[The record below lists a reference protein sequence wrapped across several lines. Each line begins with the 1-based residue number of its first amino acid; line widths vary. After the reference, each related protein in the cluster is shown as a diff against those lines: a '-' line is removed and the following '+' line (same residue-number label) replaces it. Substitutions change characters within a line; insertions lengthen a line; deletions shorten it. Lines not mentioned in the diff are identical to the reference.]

1 MTASTAARNGDTDF
15 GRLLRGWRE
24 RRRLTQLDLSNQ
36 SSISTRHLSFLETGR
51 SRPTTEM
58 ILRLAEH
65 LDVPLR
71 ERNELLL
78 AGGFAPAYP
87 EHALDGP
94 ELAAVRASLRR
105 VLEGHLPYPAVV
117 LNRWWEIVD
126 ANPAIAIF
134 LRGVE
139 PELLS
144 APVNV
149 IRLSLHPD
157 GLAPRIENLPQW
169 RGHLLS
175 QLRRRVEYT
184 GDSKLADLLGEVTAY
199 PGGEDHPHPSE
210 VVLPM
215 RFRHEDTVL
224 STFSIAAQVGTAQDV
239 TVSELMIESF
249 YPADDGTAEY
259 LRGSVLASR

>member
-1 MTASTAARNGDTDF
+1 MAVSTVAQTDHPEF

-36 SSISTRHLSFLETGR
+36 SNISTRHLSFLETGR
-51 SRPTTEM
+51 SRPTPEM
-58 ILRLAEH
+58 VLRLAEH

-87 EHALDGP
+87 ENALDGP
-94 ELAAVRASLRR
+94 QLAAVRDSLRR
-105 VLEGHLPYPAVV
+105 VLQSHMPYPAVV

-134 LRGVE
+134 LKDVD

-149 IRLSLHPD
+149 IRLSLHPN
-157 GLAPRIENLPQW
+157 GLAPRIENLPEW

-175 QLRRRVEYT
+175 QLRRRVEQT
-184 GDSKLADLLGEVTAY
+184 GDLGLADLLEEVSVF
-199 PGGEDHPHPSE
+199 PGGEDHPAPSE

-215 RFRHEDTVL
+215 RFRHGDDVL
-224 STFSIAAQVGTAQDV
+224 SAFSIAAQVGTAQDV

-249 YPADDGTAEY
+249 YPADERSAEL
-259 LRGSVLASR
+259 LRCSA

>member
-1 MTASTAARNGDTDF
+1 MTASTAARTAHPDF
-15 GRLLRGWRE
+15 GSLLRRWRE

-36 SSISTRHLSFLETGR
+36 SDISTRHLSFLETGR
-51 SRPTTEM
+51 SRPTADM

-71 ERNELLL
+71 ERNDLLL

-94 ELAAVRASLRR
+94 ELATVRASLRR
-105 VLEGHLPYPAVV
+105 VLDGHLPYPAVV
-117 LNRWWEIVD
+117 LNRWWELVD

-134 LRGVE
+134 LEGVD
-139 PELLS
+139 PQLLS

-184 GDSKLADLLGEVTAY
+184 ADPKLRDLLDEVSGY
-199 PGGEDHPHPSE
+199 PGGEEHPHPSE

-215 RFRHEDTVL
+215 RFRHGDTVL

-249 YPADDGTAEY
+249 YPADEESAEF
-259 LRGSVLASR
+259 LRCNA